1 MNTIY
6 SALYYLSLAVFSLLT
21 LQATIVWYL
30 GITGVAPACYSKE
43 KMLQG
48 EALQAC
54 YHQIGVLIQP
64 YLDRIYEGVLYPMET
79 KQQ

>member
-30 GITGVAPACYSKE
+30 GITRVAPACYSNR

-48 EALQAC
+48 EELQAC
-54 YHQIGVLIQP
+54 YRDIGVLIQP
-64 YLDRIYEGVLYPMET
+64 YLDPLYDAFLLLF
-79 KQQ
+79 